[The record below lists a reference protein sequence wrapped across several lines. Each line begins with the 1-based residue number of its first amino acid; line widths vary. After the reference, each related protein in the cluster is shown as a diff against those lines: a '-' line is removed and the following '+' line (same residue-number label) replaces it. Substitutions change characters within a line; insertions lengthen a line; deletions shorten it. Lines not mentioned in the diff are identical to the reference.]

1 MDEFYALGV
10 TLLHLVL
17 AFPGEPNNRNLYA
30 STFAMS
36 EVESVLMLFDSWANK
51 LVKNK
56 NTDFQFRSFLP

>member
-17 AFPGEPNNRNLYA
+17 AFPGEPKNRNLYA
-30 STFAMS
+30 NTFAMS
-36 EVESVLMLFDSWANK
+36 DIEDVLMLFDNWANK

-56 NTDFQFRSFLP
+56 NKDFVFQNYLP